1 MADDN
6 SWSSSNSKFFPFQ
19 LLFLAS
25 SFKTCNVYLCERM
38 ESTIAAKT
46 FWSLQIWAGNPRLL
60 KDSAIL
66 HTESCFVRPLPYARI
81 PSNLAA
87 AGLIMVILQPIYEYG
102 VAFAANVQRAP
113 LDMTASPPVSVMM
126 IGTPRRIHK
135 FRPCWTKPLGF
146 STTWI
151 GDASVGDMCPF
162 FQGSPWKNPRK

>member
-46 FWSLQIWAGNPRLL
+46 FWLLQIWAGNPRLL

-66 HTESCFVRPLPYARI
+66 HTDRVLCAQDPIKS
-81 PSNLAA
+81 LAA
-87 AGLIMVILQPIYEYG
+87 AGLIMEI
-102 VAFAANVQRAP
+102 
-113 LDMTASPPVSVMM
+113 
-126 IGTPRRIHK
+126 RR
-135 FRPCWTKPLGF
+135 P
-146 STTWI
+146 
-151 GDASVGDMCPF
+151 MY
-162 FQGSPWKNPRK
+162 

>member
-46 FWSLQIWAGNPRLL
+46 FWLLQIWAGNPRLL

-66 HTESCFVRPLPYARI
+66 HTESCFVRTGSHQI
-81 PSNLAA
+81 
-87 AGLIMVILQPIYEYG
+87 AGRSWADHGDPE
-102 VAFAANVQRAP
+102 A
-113 LDMTASPPVSVMM
+113 D
-126 IGTPRRIHK
+126 IGIRSSR
-135 FRPCWTKPLGF
+135 C
-146 STTWI
+146 S
-151 GDASVGDMCPF
+151 
-162 FQGSPWKNPRK
+162 